1 LYFSSLAKKQEKLK
15 NDYQELLLE
24 RRALNIPIKKKEKEV
39 MEQKSG
45 GFSIYLILGAILI
58 SAILGAL
65 LK

>member
-1 LYFSSLAKKQEKLK
+1 MYFSSLAKKQEKLK